1 MLAGH
6 LVVQMVTFLNK
17 IMNTSNKSVSV
28 EGLVTLNKKATDSP
42 LRVGELLTYRPFA
55 ALAGIDMNKLQCIKV
70 SDEKLYSVTSKTRKL
85 QKKDVIV
92 TLVKKVTEDTINFQP
107 DYRAVEKVLGKQPIK
122 VDGKLRAPKLT
133 FNEIVIV
140 SMAEI
145 ALDKFGSLQN
155 VDFTVSLYGGT
166 EIKHKF

>member
-28 EGLVTLNKKATDSP
+28 DGLATINKKAADSP
-42 LRVGELLTYRPFA
+42 LCMGEAATHRPFA
-55 ALAGIDMNKLQCIKV
+55 DFAKADMSKIQCIKV
-70 SDEKLYSVTSKTRKL
+70 SDKKLYSVESKTRKF
-85 QKKDVIV
+85 QQKDVIV
-92 TLVKKVTEDTINFQP
+92 TLVKKVTDDTLNFQP
-107 DYRAVEKVLGKQPIK
+107 DFRVVEKVLGKQPIK